1 MRRRELVIALIGVAS
16 SPLARS
22 GPLERAPV
30 VGFLRSTPAKPFAN
44 LVSAFREGLREGGYQ
59 EGQNVEVLYRYAD
72 NDKGRLSG
80 LAAELVDR
88 RVTVIVGNAAAV
100 QAVKATGSTIP
111 MVFVLGDDP
120 VKRGYVASLNQPGG
134 TMTGVT
140 FFGGGSLDVKRL
152 ELLNEII
159 PPGRAVALLLDPN
172 YPDGEAEL
180 PNVQSAARSL
190 GRSVIVV
197 KATPPELETV
207 FDQVVKAEAGA
218 LLVSG
223 SPSFTSYRDVL
234 VGLAA
239 RHRVPA
245 SYDQRAYVEAGGLMS
260 YGADFP
266 GAYREAGI
274 YVARILS
281 GASPAEL
288 PVGRP
293 ATFELV
299 INLKAAN
306 ELGLSL
312 PLTLLARADEVIE

>member
-1 MRRRELVIALIGVAS
+1 
-16 SPLARS
+16 
-22 GPLERAPV
+22 
-30 VGFLRSTPAKPFAN
+30 
-44 LVSAFREGLREGGYQ
+44 
-59 EGQNVEVLYRYAD
+59 
-72 NDKGRLSG
+72 
-80 LAAELVDR
+80 
-88 RVTVIVGNAAAV
+88 
-100 QAVKATGSTIP
+100 
-111 MVFVLGDDP
+111 
-120 VKRGYVASLNQPGG
+120 
-134 TMTGVT
+134 MTGVT

-152 ELLNEII
+152 ELLHEII
-159 PPGRAVALLLDPN
+159 PQGRSVALLVDPN

-197 KATPPELETV
+197 KATTPELETA

-223 SPSFTSYRDVL
+223 SPSFTSYRDLL

-293 ATFELV
+293 ATFELL
-299 INLKAAN
+299 INLKAAK

-312 PLTLLARADEVIE
+312 PLALLARADEVIE